1 MNDRPWRMRYTAHL
15 GLRAPDLPLFS
26 HSARSKAP
34 DDQIAYIASIGFAG
48 VQDNFLKLRPDDEQ
62 RRIGAALAEHGLAM
76 GSFTNNPHGWNQP
89 LWNSR
94 EHAARAELRRDLESS
109 IAAAARV
116 DGHIATCVTGFDPAR
131 PRAGQIEAMIEN
143 LSALADDAASGG
155 LLLCVEPVAASWIP
169 GMLVDNIADALAIV
183 RAVDHPAVRLQFDF
197 AHIESSDGDVLR
209 HLQDCWSW
217 IGAIQVADTPG
228 RTDLGA
234 GVIDWPAAL
243 RILHANGWQGLL
255 EIEHMPQQE
264 SAEGEARL
272 LDRLR
277 TIERNIQ

>member
-1 MNDRPWRMRYTAHL
+1 MNERPWRMRYTAHL
-15 GLRAPDLPLFS
+15 GLRAPDVPLFS

-62 RRIGAALAEHGLAM
+62 RRIGAALAQHDLVM
-76 GSFTNNPHGWNQP
+76 GSFTNNPNGWNKP
-89 LWNSR
+89 LWGSR
-94 EHAARAELRRDLESS
+94 DAAARAELRRDLESS
-109 IAAAARV
+109 IAAAAHIN
-116 DGHIATCVTGFDPAR
+116 GHIATCVTGFDPAR
-131 PRAGQIEAMIEN
+131 PRADQIEAMIEN
-143 LSALADDAASGG
+143 LAELADDAASGG
-155 LLLCVEPVAASWIP
+155 LLLCVEPIAASWIP
-169 GMLVDNIADALAIV
+169 GMLLDNIGDALAIV

-209 HLQDCWSW
+209 QLQSCWDW

-243 RILHANGWQGLL
+243 RILLDNGWQGLL
-255 EIEHMPQQE
+255 EIEHMPQHE
-264 SAEGEARL
+264 SVEGEAQL

-277 TIERNIQ
+277 IIDNSI

>member
-1 MNDRPWRMRYTAHL
+1 M
-15 GLRAPDLPLFS
+15 PLFS

-34 DDQIAYIASIGFAG
+34 EDQIAYIASIGFAG
-48 VQDNFLKLRPDDEQ
+48 VQDNFLKLRPDAEQ
-62 RRIGAALAEHGLAM
+62 RRIGAALVAHGLAM
-76 GSFTNNPHGWNQP
+76 GSFTNNPHGWNKP
-89 LWNSR
+89 LWGAR
-94 EHAARAELRRDLESS
+94 DAAARAELRRDLESS

-116 DGHIATCVTGFDPAR
+116 DGHIATCVTGTDPAG
-131 PRAGQIEAMIEN
+131 PRADQIEAMIEN
-143 LSALADDAASGG
+143 LAELADTAAAGG

-209 HLQDCWSW
+209 HLQTCWNW

-234 GVIDWPAAL
+234 GAIDWPAAL
-243 RILHANGWQGLL
+243 RILRANHWQGLL
-255 EIEHMPQQE
+255 EIEHMPQHE
-264 SAEGEARL
+264 SAAGEAHLLERLRL
-272 LDRLR
+272 LENK
-277 TIERNIQ
+277 I